1 MLSHLSGVRV
11 QMDADP
17 VVLPDLGP
25 AQPRKERLCL
35 VGVRTLVMHAEVDLS
50 RPTSWEVPQFE
61 ICSP

>member
-1 MLSHLSGVRV
+1 
-11 QMDADP
+11 

-50 RPTSWEVPQFE
+50 RPTS
-61 ICSP
+61 